1 MSNKFNVEQIPH
13 VEHPNSPF
21 IYNQHTT
28 QQHTCESIVED
39 RFSMIEIKVDNIG
52 TEIININ
59 NMLND
64 IYNRCNQI
72 IETQKNIVDINNH
85 CNEIMETQKNIVNMN
100 NIIIQKLAEFD
111 CEKSDVHSEALS
123 EAHSET

>member
-1 MSNKFNVEQIPH
+1 MPNQFTVEQTPH
-13 VEHPNSPF
+13 IEHPSSPF
-21 IYNQHTT
+21 IYN
-28 QQHTCESIVED
+28 QHTCESIVED

-59 NMLND
+59 AMLND

-72 IETQKNIVDINNH
+72 IETQKNIVD
-85 CNEIMETQKNIVNMN
+85 KN

-111 CEKSDVHSEALS
+111 CEKS
-123 EAHSET
+123 EAHSDTYSET